1 MDQITQLEQR
11 ILETAERLFLEKGF
25 AGTSTTDIAR
35 AVGCNQALVHYYY
48 RTKERLF
55 RGIFEQK
62 MNLLLDYL
70 DHAEYDGDLMQTLE
84 RVVDFYFSMLSANP
98 RLPFFVMN
106 ELVLNAE
113 RRAWIREVFIRDERR
128 QRAYYAFSDL
138 VHREITKGA
147 LRPVEPLDLLLDVV
161 SLTVMTFVTL
171 PIYQDLLEKSPAEV
185 ETYLRGRKAEIL
197 IMLRRG
203 FSPA

>member
-1 MDQITQLEQR
+1 MNQITQLEQQ
-11 ILETAERLFLEKGF
+11 ILETAERQFLEKGF

-70 DHAEYDGDLMQTLE
+70 DHAEYDGNLMQTLE

-113 RRAWIREVFIRDERR
+113 RRAWIRDVFIRDERR